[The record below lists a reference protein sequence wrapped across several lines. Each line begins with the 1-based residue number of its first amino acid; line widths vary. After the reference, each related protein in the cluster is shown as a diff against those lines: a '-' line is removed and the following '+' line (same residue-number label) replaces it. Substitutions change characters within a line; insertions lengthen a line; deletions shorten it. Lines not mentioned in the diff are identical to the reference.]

1 MASRAEDFAR
11 AMEAARAMETPD
23 RPVHR
28 RWPLICETTDDGML
42 AITVGNKGK
51 PWIGSQEDALA
62 LRDFLTEVY
71 DDAAADGK
79 ESVPAMDGKERR
91 ATSWRD
97 EPLPGVRPMRE
108 WP

>member
-11 AMEAARAMETPD
+11 AMEAARAMEVPD

-28 RWPLICETTDDGML
+28 RWPLICETTDDAML

-71 DDAAADGK
+71 DDAA
-79 ESVPAMDGKERR
+79 MDGRERR

-97 EPLPGVRPMRE
+97 EPLPGVRPMRD